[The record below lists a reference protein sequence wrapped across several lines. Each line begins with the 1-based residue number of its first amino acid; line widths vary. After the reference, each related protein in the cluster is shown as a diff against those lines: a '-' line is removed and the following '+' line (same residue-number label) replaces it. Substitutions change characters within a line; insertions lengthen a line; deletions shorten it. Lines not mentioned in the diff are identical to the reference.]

1 MIPQAEI
8 PGYVADSWVIDT
20 VQSTVSFQARLFGVF
35 KTRGTFDN
43 FEGTI
48 VTAENPLD
56 SSANVIIKTGSVNTK
71 NEKRDK
77 DLQEAY
83 LNVGKYPTI
92 TFASTEVRAEEDH
105 FLIDGDLTILATTKR
120 VTLNLRPMGFGADG
134 KSLARFTARTEI
146 SCGEFGVPRGP
157 ASTISDKV
165 TVTLKIQAKPP
176 ESSAAA

>member
-1 MIPQAEI
+1 MTPQAEI
-8 PGYVADSWVIDT
+8 PGYVANSWVIDT
-20 VQSTVSFQARLFGVF
+20 VHSTVSFQARLLGVF
-35 KTRGTFDN
+35 KTRGTFDD

-92 TFASTEVRAEEDH
+92 TFSSMGVRAEEDE
-105 FLIDGDLTILATTKR
+105 FFIDGDLTILGTTKR
-120 VTLNLRPMGFGADG
+120 ATLNLRPMGFDADG

-146 SCGEFGVPRGP
+146 SCGEFSVPRGP
-157 ASTISDKV
+157 ASTIGDKIRV
-165 TVTLKIQAKPP
+165 TFEIQASRKN
-176 ESSAAA
+176 